1 MFWLSGILLH
11 EKKNFLGVEI
21 FFTFRDEIKVAIR
34 VRTTKMQYEA
44 FESFSIRALLQGSLI
59 NNSFPISYKSLL
71 TKYLKYFQ
79 HDFSK

>member
-44 FESFSIRALLQGSLI
+44 CI
-59 NNSFPISYKSLL
+59 
-71 TKYLKYFQ
+71 
-79 HDFSK
+79 DFKENIMD